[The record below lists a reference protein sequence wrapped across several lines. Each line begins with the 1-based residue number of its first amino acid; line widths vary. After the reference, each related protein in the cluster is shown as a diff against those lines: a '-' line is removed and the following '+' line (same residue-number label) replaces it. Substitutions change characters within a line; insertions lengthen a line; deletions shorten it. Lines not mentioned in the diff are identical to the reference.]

1 MPAIAKVTTKGQVTL
16 PKEVR
21 DTMHVSAGSLLEW
34 EIMNDGSAVMRVV
47 QPLDASYLKVLE
59 TTLSEWSGAQNEKA
73 YRNL

>member
-1 MPAIAKVTTKGQVTL
+1 MPANAKVTTKGQVTL

-34 EIMNDGSAVMRVV
+34 EIINDGHAVMRVV
-47 QPLDASYLKVLE
+47 QPLDAAYLKALE
-59 TTLSEWSGAQNEKA
+59 TTLSEWSGAQDEKA